1 MKHLS
6 LFLILLSF
14 YCCTTNTT
22 NNNSENAADSLANT
36 NDSLPN
42 VHPSLLDDDPWNDT
56 TEYTP
61 EVYRNFCDTLVGNFS
76 GGGIDTLIAE
86 PIGYN
91 TIRKN
96 FKVTSKN
103 GTVPPLY
110 INEIYC
116 VYMNTEGD
124 LDGNGT
130 DEFGICWELEHG
142 TWRTYHIFTY
152 KDSLWHQLE
161 SPISIF
167 YGHFDEGLT
176 SDNIAEPSKKKGH
189 IVIRESHGGE
199 DFYIKKRTIKPQ
211 YEPLPKGI
219 ISFGKAVE

>member
-1 MKHLS
+1 MKNISYLLISFAVIS
-6 LFLILLSF
+6 LGACNFS
-14 YCCTTNTT
+14 NK
-22 NNNSENAADSLANT
+22 SEIQHDSLNHVK
-36 NDSLPN
+36 DSLVN

-56 TEYTP
+56 LEYTP

-76 GGGIDTLIAE
+76 GKGVDTIIAE
-86 PIGYN
+86 PVGYN

-116 VYMNTEGD
+116 VYMNKEGD
-124 LDGNGT
+124 IDGNGT
-130 DEFGICWELEHG
+130 DEFGLCWQLEIG
-142 TWRTYHIFTY
+142 NWNTYHIFTY

-161 SPISIF
+161 YPINIF
-167 YGHFDEGLT
+167 SGHFDEGLT
-176 SDNIAEPSKKKGH
+176 YDNIAEPSKKKGH
-189 IVIRESHGGE
+189 IAIRESVGGD
-199 DFYIKKRTIKPQ
+199 DFYIKKGTIKLQ

-219 ISFGKAVE
+219 ITFGEAVE